1 MAPVSI
7 LPGRIRLDAPQL
19 LGRPEECR
27 RLDRRLAALDGV
39 REVAVN
45 SRTGRILVR
54 FDEVAV
60 RREELLPRIDQLIAE
75 VDQKEAEPAVQLGA
89 SEKPAPAKTG
99 LSSQVARHL
108 LLDAV
113 AHTLL
118 PGPLQLLVPAMAVFR
133 R

>member
-7 LPGRIRLDAPQL
+7 LPGRIRLDVPHL

-27 RLDRRLAALDGV
+27 RLDRRLAALAGV
-39 REVAVN
+39 REIAVN

-54 FDEVAV
+54 FDEVAI
-60 RREELLPRIDQLIAE
+60 RREELLLRIDQLLAG
-75 VDQKEAEPAVQLGA
+75 VDRKEAEPAVQPGT
-89 SEKPAPAKTG
+89 SGKPAPAKPG

-118 PGPLQLLVPAMAVFR
+118 PGPLQLLVPAMAAFR

>member
-7 LPGRIRLDAPQL
+7 LPGRIRLEAPL
-19 LGRPEECR
+19 LVGRAEECR

-54 FDEVAV
+54 FDEAAV
-60 RREELLPRIDQLIAE
+60 RREEFLQRIAQLLAG
-75 VDQKEAEPAVQLGA
+75 VDREEAEPAVQPGA
-89 SEKPAPAKTG
+89 SGKPAPVRAG

-108 LLDAV
+108 LVDAV

-118 PGPLQLLVPAMAVFR
+118 PGPLHLLVPAMAAFR

>member
-7 LPGRIRLDAPQL
+7 LPGRIRLEAPL
-19 LGRPEECR
+19 LVGRPEECR
-27 RLDRRLAALDGV
+27 RLDRRLMALAGV

-45 SRTGRILVR
+45 FRTGRILVR
-54 FDEVAV
+54 FDEAAV
-60 RREELLPRIDQLIAE
+60 RREELLPRIAQLLAG
-75 VDQKEAEPAVQLGA
+75 VDREEAEPAVQPGA
-89 SEKPAPAKTG
+89 SVKPPSARAG

-113 AHTLL
+113 THTLL
-118 PGPLQLLVPAMAVFR
+118 PGPLHLLVPAMAAFR

>member
-7 LPGRIRLDAPQL
+7 LPGRIRLEAPL
-19 LGRPEECR
+19 LVGRPEECR
-27 RLDRRLAALDGV
+27 RLDRRLMTLAGV

-45 SRTGRILVR
+45 FRTGRILVR
-54 FDEVAV
+54 FDEAAV
-60 RREELLPRIDQLIAE
+60 RREELLPRIAQLLAG
-75 VDQKEAEPAVQLGA
+75 VDREEAEPAVQPGA
-89 SEKPAPAKTG
+89 SVKPAPARAG

-113 AHTLL
+113 THTLL
-118 PGPLQLLVPAMAVFR
+118 PGPLHLLVPAMAAFR